1 MANKENKIRTNI
13 IFPETLKTELGKIAE
28 EERRSFN
35 NTVIVILEDYV
46 KQKKTQNEDEK
57 SSD

>member
-1 MANKENKIRTNI
+1 MAMKETKIRTI
-13 IFPETLKTELGKIAE
+13 ITFPETLKTELGKIAE

-46 KQKKTQNEDEK
+46 KQKKAQNQKETK
-57 SSD
+57 